1 MGDAQEIMGEYT
13 KRKGIE
19 TGRRKGRERGG
30 EQQVCEILRL
40 VRTPSLEAGVLTLLS
55 AGKLRHKATL
65 V

>member
-1 MGDAQEIMGEYT
+1 MGDAQDIMGEYA

-30 EQQVCEILRL
+30 EQVCEILRL